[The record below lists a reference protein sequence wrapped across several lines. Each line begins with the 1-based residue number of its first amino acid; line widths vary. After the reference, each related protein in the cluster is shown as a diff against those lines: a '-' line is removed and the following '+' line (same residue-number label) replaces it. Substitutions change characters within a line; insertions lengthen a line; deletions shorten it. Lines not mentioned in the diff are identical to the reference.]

1 MEPSCLMVG
10 ANVGPR
16 QQPLHAAPTDVA
28 DGPPPDGVLA
38 HLFDGAVGR
47 AIVLRGHR
55 LAGTAMI
62 SSPIAPPNYGG
73 RPGRGR
79 SANLFNRCCRKRLR
93 PTPGAITKLSIAGLA
108 GYLSASRA
116 PPSIE
121 SMLKELPS

>member
-1 MEPSCLMVG
+1 MSAPANSRCTLLQLTSRTAPRRMASWRTSSMVRSVVPSSFVG
-10 ANVGPR
+10 TGSQA
-16 QQPLHAAPTDVA
+16 
-28 DGPPPDGVLA
+28 
-38 HLFDGAVGR
+38 
-47 AIVLRGHR
+47 
-55 LAGTAMI
+55 TAMI